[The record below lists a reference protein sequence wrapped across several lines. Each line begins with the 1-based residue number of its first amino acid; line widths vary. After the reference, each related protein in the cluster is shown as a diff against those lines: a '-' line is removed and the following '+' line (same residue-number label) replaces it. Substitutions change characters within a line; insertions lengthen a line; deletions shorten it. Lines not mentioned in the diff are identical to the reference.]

1 MKYGKKNRGVLIRL
15 LLLGAFSGTIAWSLL
30 ERAVSY
36 MGVQVQMG
44 VGPVGFDLQ
53 VVSFFIFLNPG
64 TLLGIAGSLWLFR
77 SL

>member
-44 VGPVGFDLQ
+44 VGMVREAHGHQLQ
-53 VVSFFIFLNPG
+53 HLNCEVR
-64 TLLGIAGSLWLFR
+64 LFVTQQDEAR
-77 SL
+77 TA